1 MKCNEQKMKWFS
13 DQKRQRELW
22 FNTLQL
28 VRLNE
33 IKIKVYLKLY
43 KDIFKGTDFGGEEE
57 LAIKKLCSGGKQ
69 GCDGERCRLIGW
81 LAELDEKVNVEMDI
95 KVGRND

>member
-1 MKCNEQKMKWFS
+1 M
-13 DQKRQRELW
+13 
-22 FNTLQL
+22 QL

-69 GCDGERCRLIGW
+69 GCDGKRCRLIG
-81 LAELDEKVNVEMDI
+81 
-95 KVGRND
+95 